1 MMKNKRILGGLAALC
16 ALFGFA
22 CLSGTASSEQNL
34 FEANIL
40 TVQADDGV
48 TCVPKPDDECTAPLT
63 DETSITFEGFKK
75 VDPTKEEEGGP
86 E

>member
-1 MMKNKRILGGLAALC
+1 MKQKQILGGLAALF

-22 CLSGTASSEQNL
+22 CLSGTASSEQDL
-34 FEANIL
+34 FEANVQ

-48 TCVPKPDDECTAPLT
+48 TCVRAPESKCTAPLT
-63 DETSITFEGFKK
+63 DETSITFIGFKV

>member
-1 MMKNKRILGGLAALC
+1 MKHKQILVGLAALF

-34 FEANIL
+34 FEANVM
-40 TVQADDGV
+40 TVQADDVV
-48 TCVPKPDDECTAPLT
+48 TCIPKPEFKCTAPLT
-63 DETSITFEGFKK
+63 DETSITFEGFKV